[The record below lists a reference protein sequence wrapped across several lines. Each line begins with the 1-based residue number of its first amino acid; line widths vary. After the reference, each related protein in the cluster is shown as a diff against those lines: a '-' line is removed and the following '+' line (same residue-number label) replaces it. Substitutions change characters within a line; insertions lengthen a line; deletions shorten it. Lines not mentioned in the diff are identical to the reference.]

1 MSQKKKNTRLTTPTV
16 RAEFPYLNKPDT
28 QFNPDGEYKV
38 NGLISREQAQDF
50 LAKIDEEVDAHYNAV
65 YNKANA
71 KKKKKLI
78 KHYPYEDKL
87 DPETEEPTGEVRI
100 KTKLPAKI
108 KKDDGE
114 EVHLEPRLFDKK
126 GNTLDINNDF
136 IRMNSLI
143 RIAVELRPYSINST
157 GMTGITLQLK
167 AVQVREFA
175 SGASAESFGF
185 DTEEDE
191 GDDVPEAPAGDDDND
206 EDEDQGDF

>member
-16 RAEFPYLNKPDT
+16 KAEFPYLNKPDT

-50 LAKIDEEVDAHYNAV
+50 LAKIDEEVEAQFNAV
-65 YNKANA
+65 HNQADA

-108 KKDDGE
+108 KKENGE

-126 GNTLDINNDF
+126 GSALDINNDF
-136 IRMNSLI
+136 IRMNSKL
-143 RIAVELRPYSINST
+143 RLAVELRPYSMNST
-157 GMTGITLQLK
+157 GMTGVTLQLK

-175 SGASAESFGF
+175 AGASAESFGF
-185 DTEEDE
+185 DVEEEE
-191 GDDVPEAPAGDDDND
+191 GDMEPSGSDAESD